1 MRPIKRK
8 QISEKIAD
16 KLKLSSDIVDEIVT
30 CYFKSVQKKL
40 SALEHNRL
48 CVDGLG
54 TFYVKRRKLEQKLAQ
69 YKEAVARYEAKTNPN
84 MSDYSSIRD
93 MKFEIEKFEKVI
105 SKMDCDTDRRNAKQ
119 QDKENYKNKN
129 NESN

>member
-1 MRPIKRK
+1 LRPIKRK

-16 KLKLSSDIVDEIVT
+16 KLKLSSELVDEIMT
-30 CYFKSVQKKL
+30 CYFKAVQKKL
-40 SALEHNRL
+40 SALDHTRIA
-48 CVDGLG
+48 VDGLG
-54 TFYVKRRKLEQKLAQ
+54 TFYVKQKKLEQKLTQ
-69 YKEAVARYEAKTNPN
+69 YKEAVARYESKSNPN

-93 MKFEIEKFEKVI
+93 MKFEIDKFEKI
-105 SKMDCDTDRRNAKQ
+105 MSKMNYDVDRRKAKQ